1 MRDYY
6 VFDITQRKG
15 SRFDGQPYYELDIV
29 SIDPYDKHL
38 KTYKTY
44 AVSGYKNYKKWLPII
59 NAKQKGIAVWFCG
72 EMRLK
77 PYQDNVINADSTPN
91 YEGAVSTEKLCK
103 FFEHN
108 INLGNIKNTRP
119 QKELSDIG
127 KVFFEI

>member
-6 VFDITQRKG
+6 VFDITKRKN

-44 AVSGYKNYKKWLPII
+44 AVSSYQNYKKWLPII
-59 NAKQKGIAVWFCG
+59 NAYQKGIAVWFNG

-77 PYQDNVINADSTPN
+77 KFQDNVINADSTPN
-91 YEGAVSTEKLCK
+91 YEGAIATEKLCK
-103 FFEHN
+103 FFQHN
-108 INLGNIKNTRP
+108 INLGAIKNTR
-119 QKELSDIG
+119 KELPMSDIG
-127 KVFFEI
+127 KQFFEV